1 MDANDFAWIQ
11 THLPSA
17 HQTALAWHADM
28 ACSLDSARFARERLL
43 LDADHSKLFCLG
55 VSIVEKHRRTEFR
68 ELLLAAHEHAVL
80 ALEAAQPGTEPAAR
94 VGHKVAMIQRL
105 LVEVAS

>member
-1 MDANDFAWIQ
+1 
-11 THLPSA
+11 
-17 HQTALAWHADM
+17 
-28 ACSLDSARFARERLL
+28 
-43 LDADHSKLFCLG
+43 
-55 VSIVEKHRRTEFR
+55 
-68 ELLLAAHEHAVL
+68 VL